1 MVKYCPKRGRWL
13 VHNSIMSS
21 IQDEEVEAVSMDL
34 TKNGADGGDSD
45 NGSYTPEVLDSSTA
59 KKQGG
64 NIFTVDEAINKM
76 GFGPFQILITVFCGL
91 LWVADAMELMILS
104 ILSPI
109 VKCQWDLSSFA
120 EASVTAVVFVG
131 VMVGAIFW
139 GVLNDVIGRKKSL
152 LFVDI
157 FVLVFGVLSA
167 LQISSDDAYLP
178 GYPWLLICRFG
189 VGFSSAGS
197 SQTITYYAE
206 FLPQKGR
213 GFWLVMI
220 AAWWTVGT
228 MFCAALATVVLGVLE
243 LSWHW
248 FLGLAATP
256 LALVLVFFPFVP
268 ESARFHLVRGN
279 EKKAMKVIERVA
291 RMNFKKPPSGRLV
304 IQEDKEKEL
313 NEFVVQYKDEEVM
326 LPDVELTRFHNL
338 SSNDDSLAKNDGGE
352 TVPSAEKDGVE
363 QRSSPIGSDDIVSDT
378 ESAQLLQGEDVTIH
392 RGAMKKWQSVL
403 KQVRSQLSPLFANGM
418 WKTSI
423 LLWFIWFGGAWL
435 YYGAVILTT
444 NLIRN
449 DPHCTRTSLNET
461 NSTTECYELDTA
473 DYVKILWSSAAEIPG
488 LIVTFIIIDIIG
500 RKKSMGIEFFL
511 SVGAYLLLLICASD
525 VVLTT
530 FLFITRALVTG
541 AFQVAYVYTPE
552 VYPTKSRAL
561 GLGICNMMARVGGI
575 LTPIFADVVFEA
587 NDYVTIVL
595 YSATSLVF
603 AVMAMLLPIET
614 KGRPLQDKGH

>member
-1 MVKYCPKRGRWL
+1 MSTSAAVARGA
-13 VHNSIMSS
+13 
-21 IQDEEVEAVSMDL
+21 EVEKVSE
-34 TKNGADGGDSD
+34 SD
-45 NGSYTPEVLDSSTA
+45 HHKTGNESNTFEVLDNSTDESTQ
-59 KKQGG
+59 KTSG
-64 NIFTVDEAINKM
+64 NIFTVDEAINKI
-76 GFGPFQILITVFCGL
+76 GFGPFQVLITVFCGL
-91 LWVADAMELMILS
+91 LWVADAMEIMILS

-109 VKCQWDLSSFA
+109 VKCQWHLSSFA

-131 VMVGAIFW
+131 VMAGAIFW
-139 GVLNDVIGRKKSL
+139 GFLNDVIGRKKCL

-197 SQTITYYAE
+197 LQTVTYYAE

-243 LSWHW
+243 WNWHW

-256 LALVLVFFPFVP
+256 LALVLGFFPFVP

-313 NEFVVQYKDEEVM
+313 NELMVQYKNNEVV
-326 LPDVELTRFHNL
+326 LPDVALTRFHSL
-338 SSNDDSLAKNDGGE
+338 SSSRDGFVTEVLDEAATNSLLPAK
-352 TVPSAEKDGVE
+352 VVE
-363 QRSSPIGSDDIVSDT
+363 DTAVQRSSPLESDDMVHDDT
-378 ESAQLLQGEDVTIH
+378 ESAQLLQDEDVTTD
-392 RGAMKKWQSVL
+392 RDGVVKKLQSILKRVL
-403 KQVRSQLSPLFANGM
+403 SQLSPLFTNGM
-418 WKTSI
+418 WRTTV
-423 LLWFIWFGGAWL
+423 LLWFIWFGGTWL

-461 NSTTECYELDTA
+461 NSTIECYELDTA

-488 LIVTFIIIDIIG
+488 LIVTFVIIDIIG

-511 SVGAYLLLLICASD
+511 SVGAYLLLLICASE

-530 FLFITRALVTG
+530 FLFIIRALVTG
-541 AFQVAYVYTPE
+541 AFQVATVYTPE

-561 GLGICNMMARVGGI
+561 GLGICNMMSRIGGI
-575 LTPIFADVVFEA
+575 LTPIFANVIFEA
-587 NDYVTIVL
+587 NDYVTIAL
-595 YSATSLVF
+595 YSASSLVL
-603 AVMAMLLPIET
+603 AVMAMMLPIET
-614 KGRPLQDKGH
+614 KGRPLQDKGR